1 MRPMTR
7 INYRVNLLRISS
19 NPAFKEATVEELRTL
34 IALSECNGNIDGI
47 KELAAMAGISQAR
60 CRSALAFWEE
70 SGVIREDDGTP
81 SIIDEFEERLV
92 RGEIDEKP
100 AVEVAES
107 IRNENLASMLEDCA
121 TFLGLACLS
130 NDEIKHLTALHTQY
144 ALDPDYIL
152 TLVAYKTSK
161 GRTTVRIIC
170 NEAIRLSAKGINTAE
185 ALDSYIKCLEESS
198 GAEWEIRRILGIYG
212 RNLSPSEKSYF
223 KKWVEEFGY
232 TSAIITE
239 AYDMAVLNSKSGRGD
254 LRYMDK
260 ILTDWHE
267 AGCRTVNECK
277 ARSEAEK
284 AKLTTEKAAKKNKKS
299 EAPTPRYGNF
309 DAKDAFMKALE
320 RSYGK
325 ENDEE

>member
-1 MRPMTR
+1 MTKL
-7 INYRVNLLRISS
+7 NYKVNLLRISS

-34 IALSECNGNIDGI
+34 IALSECNGNIEGI
-47 KELAAMAGISQAR
+47 KELAAMASISQAR

-81 SIIDEFEERLV
+81 TIIDEFEERLV
-92 RGEIDEKP
+92 RGEIDVKP

-107 IRNENLASMLEDCA
+107 IRNENLASMLDDCA
-121 TFLGLACLS
+121 KFLGLACLS
-130 NDEIKHLTALHTQY
+130 NDEIKNLTALYTQY
-144 ALDPDYIL
+144 ALAPDYIL
-152 TLVAYKTSK
+152 TLTAYKTSK

-170 NEAIRLSAKGINTAE
+170 NEAMRLSGKGITTTE
-185 ALDSYIKCLEESS
+185 ALDSYITSLEESS

-223 KKWVEEFGY
+223 KKWAEDFGY
-232 TSAIITE
+232 STAIITE
-239 AYDMAVLNSKSGRGD
+239 AYDMAVLNSKTGRGD

-284 AKLTTEKAAKKNKKS
+284 AKLTTEKVEKKNKKS
-299 EAPTPRYGNF
+299 APPTPRYGNF

-325 ENDEE
+325 ENDED